1 MPAPS
6 PAEQQ
11 RIYARLAAL
20 SERELAGI
28 WRGLN
33 LAKPDRLADPLAE
46 VLAVLVEKYGS
57 AGATLAA
64 DWYDEARDDAK
75 AAGTFRAM
83 PATPPEPERV
93 QALAR
98 WGVGPLFGANPN
110 GVTALSL
117 LAGGLQRE
125 VLKMP
130 RSTVEGSATLDPAG
144 PSYARHASANACA
157 FCRMLATR
165 GAVYTSK
172 DAAERVTG
180 QNLGGTDYRKMRQ
193 LGTPRGALLAG
204 LRQST
209 RDRGGRK
216 LRDTIQPLGDKYH
229 DRCHCVS
236 VAVWPGQT
244 FDEAPYVQQWR
255 QQYNDSI
262 ATHGAHGAIDPKATL
277 ANWRDEFGAH

>member
-11 RIYARLAAL
+11 RVYARLAAL
-20 SERELAGI
+20 SERDLAAL
-28 WRGLN
+28 WRKLD
-33 LAKPDRLADPLAE
+33 LAKPDRLADPLIE
-46 VLAVLVEKYGS
+46 VLAALVEKNGS
-57 AGATLAA
+57 AGAALAA

-75 AAGTFRAM
+75 AAGSFTAL
-83 PATPPEPERV
+83 PATPPERDRLG
-93 QALAR
+93 ALAR
-98 WGVGPLFGANPN
+98 WGVGPLFGANPDT
-110 GVTALSL
+110 VAALSL
-117 LAGGLQRE
+117 IAGGLQRE
-125 VLKMP
+125 VLNMP
-130 RSTVEGSATLDPAG
+130 RLTVEGSTTLDPAA

-172 DAAERVTG
+172 EAAERVTG
-180 QNLGGTDYRKMRQ
+180 QNLGGTDYRKMQR
-193 LGTPRGALLAG
+193 LGTSREAIQSG

-216 LRDTIQPLGDKYH
+216 LRDTIRPLGDKYH

-236 VAVWPGQT
+236 VAVWPGQK

-255 QQYNDSI
+255 DQYKDSI
-262 ATHGAHGAIDPKATL
+262 ARRGEHRAVDVKKTL
-277 ANWRDEFGAH
+277 SNWRDDFSAN